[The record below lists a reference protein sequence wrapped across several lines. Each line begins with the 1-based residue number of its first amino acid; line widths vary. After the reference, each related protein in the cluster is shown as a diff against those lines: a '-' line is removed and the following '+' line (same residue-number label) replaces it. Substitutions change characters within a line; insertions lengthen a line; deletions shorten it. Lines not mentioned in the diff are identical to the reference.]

1 MDKLKLKIV
10 EIIQTFGFKEYL
22 IDGSYYQVEPYGL
35 FENGVWCEYK
45 DKNVFEL
52 IGLLNE
58 IKDINK
64 YEQN

>member
-22 IDGSYYQVEPYGL
+22 IDGSYYKVEPYGL